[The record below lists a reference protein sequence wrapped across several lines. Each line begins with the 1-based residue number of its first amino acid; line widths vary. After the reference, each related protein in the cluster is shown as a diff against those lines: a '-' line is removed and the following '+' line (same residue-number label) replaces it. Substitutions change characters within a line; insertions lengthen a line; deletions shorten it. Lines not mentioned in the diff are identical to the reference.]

1 MARVFVVNKYT
12 LPHCIRYGL
21 FGVPDTARAANQI
34 HMVRAGEKL
43 FLYEH
48 GVKRIH
54 GVYRA
59 LGNAFRE
66 QYPKKGP
73 WNDREEDAKHG
84 YYPFRIEVEPIVA
97 YQEALTLGDVE
108 ALDIGFNEDLIRAR
122 PSVIYLPDE
131 AARKLE
137 MELDKRNQNV
147 PQVRV
152 HGEKYPSQPLPKFD
166 LELSKGSPEEKF
178 TFDVQ
183 VVMNTIEEGLQPVQA
198 FYPLR
203 ATSGRNIWIDILA
216 RDSDKNFVVVELKT
230 EDLEESIWNQ
240 VFHYAWILRSRL
252 SRESKV
258 RAVVICQTAEP
269 KLEFAYQEL
278 KRHLREPEFL
288 KVYKYY
294 RTPTGLQFREL
305 SPTLV
310 PHS

>member
-1 MARVFVVNKYT
+1 
-12 LPHCIRYGL
+12 
-21 FGVPDTARAANQI
+21 
-34 HMVRAGEKL
+34 VRAGEKL

-66 QYPKKGP
+66 QYPEKGP

-84 YYPFRIEVEPIVA
+84 YYPFRIEVEPA
-97 YQEALTLGDVE
+97 PRYQEPIALGDVE
-108 ALDIGFNEDLIRAR
+108 ALDIGFNENVIRAR
-122 PSVIYLPDE
+122 PSVIYLADE
-131 AARKLE
+131 SAKKLE
-137 MELDKRNQNV
+137 MELDKRNQSV
-147 PQVRV
+147 PQVEAER
-152 HGEKYPSQPLPKFD
+152 EKYPSQPLPKFD
-166 LELSKGSPEEKF
+166 LGLSKGSPEEKF

-183 VVMNTIEEGLQPVQA
+183 VVMGTIEDGLQPIQA

-203 ATSGRNIWIDILA
+203 ATSGRNISIDILA
-216 RDSDKNFVVVELKT
+216 RDSNKNFVVVELKT

-252 SRESKV
+252 PTKSKV

-269 KLEFAYQEL
+269 KLELAYQEL

-294 RTPTGLQFREL
+294 RTPTGLRFREL

-310 PHS
+310 PP